1 MGAFAWCFASA
12 LPLLTRACL
21 ALRPD
26 SFGSVGFGALRS
38 ERACARLII
47 RVHSLELH
55 EADVR
60 GLLAEA
66 SPADHQVVLSDESY
80 AVGADAA
87 GAGVLAVLAGVTVE
101 LVWHSS
107 LS

>member
-1 MGAFAWCFASA
+1 MG
-12 LPLLTRACL
+12 
-21 ALRPD
+21 
-26 SFGSVGFGALRS
+26 
-38 ERACARLII
+38 
-47 RVHSLELH
+47 
-55 EADVR
+55 
-60 GLLAEA
+60 GLLSEA